1 VAAPQITGALFGKP
15 ATLTM
20 ATQADG
26 SVTTQIEGVIDA
38 AAIGTY
44 VPATLA
50 SRFEGSAAWTAKVTS
65 GRGANELVIA
75 SDLKGLASSLPAP
88 LAKPADE
95 ARPATFTLSGL
106 GSEGEVSTLALG
118 AIHGRFARGAEDKWN
133 AALRF
138 GAPVGAER
146 LREGLWLYGEL
157 AALDVDAWR
166 SIFALPPGG
175 QAQPAQPAAVELTG
189 FDLKLAKAR
198 YLGRDFANLHAALA
212 REAGHWKGR
221 LDGPNLAGEIDWS
234 WENQGRLV
242 ARFDRLAITDTG
254 SSASEKPKEPQTNL
268 PTLDVTAQ
276 RFEFRGKL
284 MGALDLKAQGA
295 GDEWR
300 IDRLDIT
307 NAHSKLGSSGV
318 WRRTATG
325 SLTTLNLKLEANDL
339 NALFAQF
346 GYGDYLRRGTG
357 SLEGTLVW
365 PGYPY
370 EFVLGNLAGTFKVE
384 ARNGQFS
391 KIQPGAGKILGLI
404 SLQSL
409 PRRATFD
416 FSDVFSEGFAF
427 ERIHGDVKI
436 ARGVLLTNNFE
447 IAGGAAFVS
456 LSGEV
461 SMPQETQSITMRVV
475 PEIGEGVALAAA
487 VVGTPVLGLSTL
499 LVSKLLNNPF
509 GKVVAYEYQV
519 TGSWDNPQVVRTSAP
534 PPAKTAANPELP
546 AARTQQQ

>member
-1 VAAPQITGALFGKP
+1 
-15 ATLTM
+15 
-20 ATQADG
+20 
-26 SVTTQIEGVIDA
+26 
-38 AAIGTY
+38 
-44 VPATLA
+44 
-50 SRFEGSAAWTAKVTS
+50 
-65 GRGANELVIA
+65 
-75 SDLKGLASSLPAP
+75 
-88 LAKPADE
+88 
-95 ARPATFTLSGL
+95 
-106 GSEGEVSTLALG
+106 
-118 AIHGRFARGAEDKWN
+118 
-133 AALRF
+133 
-138 GAPVGAER
+138 
-146 LREGLWLYGEL
+146 
-157 AALDVDAWR
+157 
-166 SIFALPPGG
+166 
-175 QAQPAQPAAVELTG
+175 
-189 FDLKLAKAR
+189 
-198 YLGRDFANLHAALA
+198 
-212 REAGHWKGR
+212 
-221 LDGPNLAGEIDWS
+221 
-234 WENQGRLV
+234 LV